1 MRIVVFGAA
10 GNVGSRVAA
19 EALSRGHE
27 VTAVVRDSARF
38 DELRAAVNGRAG
50 DAGNVEDVAKL
61 SAG

>member
-38 DELRAAVNGRAG
+38 DELRAAANGRAG